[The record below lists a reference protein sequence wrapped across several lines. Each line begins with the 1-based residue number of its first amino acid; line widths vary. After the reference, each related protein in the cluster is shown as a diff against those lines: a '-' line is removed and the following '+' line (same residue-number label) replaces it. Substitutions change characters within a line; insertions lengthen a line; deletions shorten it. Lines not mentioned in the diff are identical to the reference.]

1 MLRLREVYSELIS
14 RGFFES
20 GERREFLEEVAL
32 EAVERGVRS
41 RRLVVVRAPPGIG
54 KTAISATLATSISAG
69 LLEEYLQ
76 LIHVVPTR
84 TLVEDLRRGVVKG
97 LSKVVGDE
105 ELVERLVVRQ
115 YGLAHEAPYL
125 SGLFIVTTYDT
136 YFYNIVKLPLNELR
150 MIAKG
155 LSLGHYEIPRAT
167 ILSSINILDEIHL
180 VLEEGKEAARSYL
193 AVVRF
198 LCEAGAPPILLTATL
213 PSEVLRRVSSIGREV
228 VLVDY
233 SASSYPA
240 VTRDSF
246 YTRELQKTLE
256 PMSKDLLTL
265 EGEDYRKLI
274 NAVQTAEERSARRV
288 AVVVNTVEEAKRLY
302 RELRNLGYSPVLL
315 TSRLTPKD
323 KEERV
328 KYVREN
334 PKAILVS
341 TQVIE
346 VGVNLSF
353 DAMISEL
360 APPSSLVQRF
370 GRLARY
376 LGDKQGLWLVYY
388 DRKTLEHSSYVYD
401 PTLVSCS
408 GRYLKELLAGGL
420 GIHWHLPEIYDQ
432 GTRAVGYMNLI
443 ENCWSEYRCADS
455 PQVFEALVDPTIDSR
470 HVLNYIKSFKLR
482 DENLCTLY
490 LLQRDERCP
499 STIGE
504 LLESLSFKAIP
515 MPCRV
520 ALEYVERILRA
531 YGEMGVVEV
540 RYSQSLEGGRA
551 PRLECRQLSKNSIS
565 SLRKHLEGYP
575 YALGDT
581 IAVAIPAELYDG
593 GIFGEG
599 LRDV

>member
-1 MLRLREVYSELIS
+1 MLRLREVYSELVS

-84 TLVEDLRRGVVKG
+84 TLVEDLRRGIVEG
-97 LSKVVGDE
+97 LSRVIGDE
-105 ELVERLVVRQ
+105 KLAERLVVRQ
-115 YGLAHEAPYL
+115 YGLAHEAPHL
-125 SGLFIVTTYDT
+125 SGLFVVTTYDT
-136 YFYNIVKLPLNELR
+136 YFYNIVKLPLDELR
-150 MIAKG
+150 RIAKG

-167 ILSSINILDEIHL
+167 ILSSINVLDEIHL
-180 VLEEGKEAARSYL
+180 VLEEGREAARSYL
-193 AVVRF
+193 AIVRF
-198 LCEAGAPPILLTATL
+198 LCEAGVPPVLLTATL

-265 EGEDYRKLI
+265 GGEDYGKLI
-274 NAVQTAEERSARRV
+274 NAVQVAEERSAKRV
-288 AVVVNTVEEAKRLY
+288 AVVVNTIEEARRLY
-302 RELRNLGYSPVLL
+302 RELRNIGYSSVLL
-315 TSRLTPKD
+315 TSRLTPRD

-334 PKAILVS
+334 PKVILVS

-376 LGDKQGLWLVYY
+376 LEDKQGLWLVYY
-388 DRKTLEHSSYVYD
+388 DRKTLEHGSYVYD

-408 GRYLKELLAGGL
+408 GRYLRELLAGGL
-420 GIHWHLPEIYDQ
+420 GVHWHLPEIYDQ
-432 GTRAVGYMNLI
+432 GTRTAGYMNLI
-443 ENCWSEYRCADS
+443 EKCWSEYRCVDS
-455 PQVFEALVDPTIDSR
+455 PQVFEVLVDPTVDSR

-499 STIGE
+499 GSIEE
-504 LLESLSFKAIP
+504 LLRSLSFKAIP

-520 ALEYVERILRA
+520 TLEYVERVLRA
-531 YGEMGVVEV
+531 YGERGVMEV
-540 RYSQSLEGGRA
+540 RHSQSLEGGRI
-551 PRLECRQLSKNSIS
+551 PRLECKQLSKSSIS
-565 SLRKHLEGYP
+565 SLRKYFEEYP
-575 YALGDT
+575 YMLGDT

-599 LRDV
+599 LREV